1 MSKYHIGTT
10 EDEFEPGS
18 GGHILRNKL
27 AITDEEDM
35 SEVETQLLLKL
46 YEYVFQSGVI
56 ESEHLSVGSSLSG
69 IENGSVMFITGLVSG
84 VQSIWEKV
92 VSNLRQRLK
101 YLSVSLSL
109 KRNI

>member
-35 SEVETQLLLKL
+35 AEVETQLLLKL
-46 YEYVFQSGVI
+46 YEYVFQSVLLKVSI
-56 ESEHLSVGSSLSG
+56 YRLVCSLSG

-101 YLSVSLSL
+101 YLSLSLSL